1 MLDVDGTHIP
11 VTNLDK
17 ILYPDDGFTKAQVID
32 YYVRIS
38 PYLLPH
44 LKDRPLTLKRYPDGV
59 EGGHFYEKNAPKHTP
74 RWVKTVQV
82 PHTEREGSIRYILT
96 NDLATLVWGANL
108 ANLELHT
115 FLAHAPDLH
124 CPDMVVFD
132 LDPGLPAGVL
142 ECAQVALWL
151 KEMLNGLGLR
161 GYSKSSGS
169 KGIQVYV
176 PLNTPAT
183 YALTK
188 DFARTVAIALEAQHP
203 DLVTSNMS
211 KNLRKGRVFIDWSQN
226 SEHKTTICVY
236 SLRAAH
242 GLPFVSIPFEWQE
255 MERLLRK
262 GDRDGFY
269 VEADAAVKRT
279 EKLGDLFQPLLVDK
293 QKIPSDYQERVAKLK
308 PSRKGD
314 TSIRS
319 YRAKRDFSQTQE
331 PPPSKKTPKTRQ
343 KDPIFVIQKHD
354 ASHLHYDF
362 RLEMEGVLRSWAVPR
377 GLPTTLKDKKLAM
390 HVEDHP
396 MEYLRFEGTIP
407 KGNYGAGTVMVWDI
421 GTYEVKQG
429 EDPGTAYRKGRIALR
444 LHGKKL
450 QGEWVLFRSKIQQ
463 GDKEGWLVMKTDA
476 SIPPIGPRKDD
487 TSVLTGRS
495 MKKIAADNDAQWISR
510 PKGARG

>member
-1 MLDVDGTHIP
+1 MLDVDGIEIP

-17 ILYPDDGFTKAQVID
+17 ILYPEDGFTKAQVID

-38 PYLLPH
+38 PFLLPH

-59 EGGHFYEKNAPKHTP
+59 KGEHFYEKNAPKHTP
-74 RWVKTVQV
+74 RWVKTTLV
-82 PHTEREGSIRYILT
+82 PHTEREGSIRYVLT

-115 FLAHAPDLH
+115 FLGHVPDLQH
-124 CPDMVVFD
+124 PDMVVFD

-151 KEMLNGLGLR
+151 KETLNSLGLR
-161 GYSKSSGS
+161 GYPKSSGS
-169 KGIQVYV
+169 KGIQLYV

-183 YALTK
+183 YPLTK
-188 DFARTVAIALEAQHP
+188 DFARAIAEALESLYP

-211 KNLRKGRVFIDWSQN
+211 KSLRKGRVFIDWSQN

-242 GLPFVSIPFEWQE
+242 GQPFVSIPLQWEE

-262 GDRDGFY
+262 ADHDGFF
-269 VEADAAVKRT
+269 VHADAAVKRA
-279 EKLGDLFQPLLVDK
+279 EKLGDLFQPLLVEK
-293 QKIPSDYQERVAKLK
+293 QKIPSDYRERLAKLK
-308 PSRKGD
+308 PSRRGD
-314 TSIRS
+314 TSIRT
-319 YRAKRDFSQTQE
+319 YRAKRDFTQTQE
-331 PPPSKKTPKTRQ
+331 PPPAKKTAKVKQT
-343 KDPIFVIQKHD
+343 DLIFVIQKHH

-377 GLPTTLKDKKLAM
+377 GLPTILKEKKLAM

-429 EDPGTAYRKGRIALR
+429 EDPVEAYRKGRIALR

-450 QGEWVLFRSKIQQ
+450 KGEWVLFRSKIQQ
-463 GDKEGWLVMKTDA
+463 GDKQGWLVMKTDA
-476 SIPPIGPRKDD
+476 SIPPIGPKKDD